1 MLKLFNTGAYL
12 LEGKELCADDLQSIK
27 EFESKTGK
35 KLLSKEEA
43 KKNTMAYS
51 IFKSHNTAGDMENLK
66 IKFDAM
72 ASHDMTYM
80 GVLQTAR
87 ASGVTKFP
95 IPVALTSCH
104 NSVCAV
110 GGTVNEDDHVYA
122 LSAAKK
128 YGAIYVPQHI
138 AVIHQFM
145 REEMAG
151 GGKMFLG
158 ADSHTR
164 YGALGTLSIGEGA
177 GELVKQLLGKTY
189 DIKYPEVIGV
199 YLTGK
204 PERGIGPQD
213 VVLAIIGAV
222 FKNDYVKN
230 KVLEFVG
237 PGVENLSVDFRNGM
251 DVMTTESA
259 CLSTIWRTDSKVK
272 DYLELHGRGDQFK
285 ELNPGAVAYYD
296 GMIYLDLSKIK
307 CMIAMPFHPS
317 NTYTIE
323 ELNANLYD
331 ICDQVE
337 KEAARLID
345 SKTAKLT
352 LKDKIKNNRLYA
364 DQGSVSGCSGGTYEN
379 LCAVADIIEGHSMSN
394 GSFNFS
400 VYPGSQPIYLEMI
413 KNGIAGRIMATGALI
428 KTAFCGSCIG
438 VVDIPANN
446 TLSVRHVTRNF
457 TNREGSKP
465 GNGQSGAVGL
475 MDARSIA
482 ATAINGGL
490 ITAATDLD
498 VKYNVPKYY
507 FDRGIYDSRVYYGY
521 GKADEKEE
529 IISGPSIADW
539 PEMSEMPESLLL
551 KFGAVIHD
559 PVTTTDELIPSGD
572 ASSYRSNPHKV
583 AEFTLIRKD
592 PEYVGRAKAIQNIE
606 KLRLEGK
613 LSLDEHRDVESVFN
627 KAKEIKSDINLD
639 NTGFGS
645 LIYAVKPGDGSARE
659 YAASCQKVL
668 GGYANI
674 CEEYATKRYRS
685 NLINWGMLPFTMK
698 DKSSFKTNDFIFIPN
713 VRKVLSK
720 KLLEVDAYVISD
732 DSVEKIVLNLHEMT
746 DDELQV
752 LLDGCLINFNK
763 KGI

>member
-1 MLKLFNTGAYL
+1 MIKLFNSGAFL
-12 LEGKELCADDLQSIK
+12 LNGRELFSDDAESIK
-27 EFESKTGK
+27 EYEHKNGK

-43 KKNTMAYS
+43 KKNTIAYS
-51 IFKSHNTAGDMENLK
+51 ILQNHNHSGNSENLK

-72 ASHDMTYM
+72 AAHDMTYM
-80 GVLQTAR
+80 GVLQTAK

-95 IPVALTSCH
+95 IPLVLTSCH

-128 YGAIYVPQHI
+128 YGGIYVPPHI
-138 AVIHQFM
+138 SVIHQFM

-164 YGALGTLSIGEGA
+164 YGALGTLSVGEGA

-213 VVLAIIGAV
+213 VALAIIGAV

-237 PGVENLSVDFRNGM
+237 PGVENLSVDFRNGI

-259 CLSTIWRTDSKVK
+259 CLSTIWKTDSLVK
-272 DYLELHGRGDQFK
+272 DYLEIHGRVDQFK

-296 GMIYLDLSKIK
+296 GMIYVDLSKVK

-331 ICDQVE
+331 ICDQIE
-337 KEAARLID
+337 KEAVRLID
-345 SKTAKLT
+345 SASAKFT

-364 DQGSVSGCSGGTYEN
+364 AQGSVSGCSGGTYEN
-379 LCAVADIIEGHSMSN
+379 LCAVSDILDGHYMGNDNFS
-394 GSFNFS
+394 FS
-400 VYPGSQPIYLEMI
+400 VYPGSQPIYLELI
-413 KNGIAGRIMATGALI
+413 KNGAAGRIMSTGTLI

-438 VVDIPANN
+438 VVDIPSNN

-465 GNGQSGAVGL
+465 GNGQSGAVAL

-498 VKYNVPKYY
+498 VDYKVPKYY
-507 FDRGIYDSRVYYGY
+507 FDRKIYESRVYYGFD
-521 GKADEKEE
+521 KADENQE

-539 PEMSEMPESLLL
+539 PEMSEMPENLLL
-551 KFGAVIHD
+551 SFAAVIHD

-572 ASSYRSNPHKV
+572 ASSYRSNPLKV

-592 PEYVGRAKAIQNIE
+592 PEYVGRAKNNHKAE

-613 LSLDEHRDVESVFN
+613 SPFETYKELDAVFGKVKEKFTEIDLS
-627 KAKEIKSDINLD
+627 

-698 DKSSFKTNDFIFIPN
+698 EKPTFKTNDFIFIPK
-713 VRKVLSK
+713 VREVLSK
-720 KLLEVDAYVISD
+720 KMLELDAYVISG
-732 DSVEKIVLNLHEMT
+732 SSLHKIVLNLHEMT
-746 DDELQV
+746 DDEIEV
-752 LLDGCLINFNK
+752 LLSGCLINYNK
-763 KGI
+763 KGM

>member
-1 MLKLFNTGAYL
+1 MIKLYNSGAYL
-12 LEGKELCADDLQSIK
+12 INGRELFAEDIEGAKEYEHK
-27 EFESKTGK
+27 YGR
-35 KLLSKEEA
+35 KLISKEDA
-43 KKNTMAYS
+43 KKNTIAYS
-51 IFKSHNTAGDMENLK
+51 IFQDHNHSGDSENLR

-95 IPVALTSCH
+95 IPMVLTSCH

-122 LSAAKK
+122 LTAAKK
-128 YGAIYVPQHI
+128 YGGIYVPQHI
-138 AVIHQFM
+138 SVIHQFM

-164 YGALGTLSIGEGA
+164 YGALGALSIGEGA

-230 KVLEFVG
+230 KVLEFIG

-259 CLSTIWRTDSKVK
+259 CLSTIWRTDSQVK
-272 DYLELHGRGDQFK
+272 DYLEVHGRVDQFK
-285 ELNPGAVAYYD
+285 ELSPGAVAYYD
-296 GMIYLDLSKIK
+296 GMVYVDLSKVK

-331 ICDQVE
+331 ICNEVE
-337 KEAARLID
+337 KEAVRLID

-379 LCAVADIIEGHSMSN
+379 LCAVADILDGHSMGN

-400 VYPGSQPIYLEMI
+400 VYPGSQPIYLEII
-413 KNGIAGRIMATGALI
+413 KNGVAGRIMSSGTLI
-428 KTAFCGSCIG
+428 KNAFCGSCIG

-465 GNGQSGAVGL
+465 GNGQSGAVAL

-482 ATAINGGL
+482 ATAINGGF

-498 VKYNVPKYY
+498 VNYNVPKYY
-507 FDRGIYDSRVYYGY
+507 FDRKIYDSRVYYGY
-521 GKADEKEE
+521 DKADESQE

-539 PEMSEMPESLLL
+539 PEMTEMPENLLL
-551 KFGAVIHD
+551 SFAAVIHD

-592 PEYVGRAKAIQNIE
+592 PEYVGRAKAIRNIE
-606 KLRLEGK
+606 KLRLDGK
-613 LSLDEHRDVESVFN
+613 LSLDNYKDLEKVFN
-627 KAKEIKSDINLD
+627 AAKEIKLNLD
-639 NTGFGS
+639 LTNTGFGS

-674 CEEYATKRYRS
+674 CEQYATKRYRS

-698 DKSSFKTNDFIFIPN
+698 DKPNFKVNDFIFIPN
-713 VRKVLSK
+713 VREVLSK

-732 DSVEKIVLNLHEMT
+732 NNIENIVLNLHEMT
-746 DDELQV
+746 EDELQV
-752 LLDGCLINFNK
+752 LLSGCLINYNK
-763 KGI
+763 KGL

>member
-1 MLKLFNTGAYL
+1 MIKLFNTGAFL
-12 LEGKELCADDLQSIK
+12 LDGKELCADDVQSIK
-27 EFESKTGK
+27 EFEYNSGK
-35 KLLSKEEA
+35 KLLVKEEA
-43 KKNTMAYS
+43 KKNTMTYS
-51 IFKSHNTAGDMENLK
+51 ILQDHNTVLDRENLK

-80 GVLQTAR
+80 GVLQTAS
-87 ASGVTKFP
+87 ASGVKKFP
-95 IPVALTSCH
+95 IPMVLTSCH

-128 YGAIYVPQHI
+128 YGGIYVPPHI

-145 REEMAG
+145 REQMAG
-151 GGKMFLG
+151 GGKVFLG

-164 YGALGTLSIGEGA
+164 YGSLGTLSIGEGA

-237 PGVENLSVDFRNGM
+237 PGVENLSVDFRYGI

-259 CLSTIWRTDSKVK
+259 CLSTIWKTDSQVK
-272 DYLELHGRGDQFK
+272 DYLEVHGRVDQFK
-285 ELNPGAVAYYD
+285 ELYPGTVAYYD
-296 GMIYLDLSKIK
+296 GLIYIDLSKVK
-307 CMIAMPFHPS
+307 CMVAMPFHPS

-331 ICDQVE
+331 ICNEVE
-337 KEAARLID
+337 KEAVRLID
-345 SKTAKLT
+345 SKTAKFT
-352 LKDKIKNNRLYA
+352 LMDKIKNNRLYA
-364 DQGSVSGCSGGTYEN
+364 AQGSVSGCSGGTYEN
-379 LCAVADIIEGHSMSN
+379 LCAVADIVDGHFMGN
-394 GSFNFS
+394 DNFNFS
-400 VYPGSQPIYLEMI
+400 VSPGSQPINLEII
-413 KNGIAGRIMATGALI
+413 KNGVAARIMASGTLI

-465 GNGQSGAVGL
+465 GNGQSGAVAL

-482 ATAINGGL
+482 ATAINGGF

-498 VKYNVPKYY
+498 VNYNAPKYY
-507 FDRGIYDSRVYYGY
+507 FNKGIYESRVYNGY
-521 GKADEKEE
+521 GKADEGQE

-539 PEMSEMPESLLL
+539 PEMSEMPENLLL

-592 PEYVGRAKAIQNIE
+592 PEYVGRAKEIRDIE

-613 LSLDEHRDVESVFN
+613 LSLDSHKDLEQVFTS
-627 KAKEIKSDINLD
+627 AKEIKSDIDLT

-698 DKSSFKTNDFIFIPN
+698 DKPTFKTNDFIFIPN
-713 VRKVLSK
+713 VREVLSK
-720 KLLEVDAYVISD
+720 KMLELDAYVISG
-732 DSVEKIVLNLHEMT
+732 DSIEKIVLNLHEMT
-746 DDELQV
+746 EDEIQV
-752 LLDGCLINFNK
+752 LLSGCLINYNK